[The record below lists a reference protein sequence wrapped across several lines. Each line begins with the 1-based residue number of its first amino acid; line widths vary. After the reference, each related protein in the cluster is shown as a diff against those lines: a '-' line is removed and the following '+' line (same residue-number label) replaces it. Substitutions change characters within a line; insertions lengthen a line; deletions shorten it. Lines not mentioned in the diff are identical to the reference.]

1 MTVRRRLETALA
13 SAAALLSNLRARL
26 SPAPCDL
33 VGAVLC
39 ALAALFLILYAAS
52 GFSDAPWFAVA
63 GAAAVLLG
71 CGCALLLRGRRSQ
84 RALERWRLARPIVL
98 LLAVPIGFYL
108 LERPWNDQ
116 LLAMD
121 PFYAAVNLC
130 VLGALFAI
138 VYAAGQRTRG
148 AVVAFLAAC
157 LLAGTANHF
166 VILFKGQPI
175 VPADV
180 FALSTAASVGAGYTF
195 ALDARLLEP
204 SPCSRSPR
212 RPSPSCRRWRPLRV
226 ARWRTARAL

>member
-84 RALERWRLARPIVL
+84 RALERCRLV
-98 LLAVPIGFYL
+98 
-108 LERPWNDQ
+108 
-116 LLAMD
+116 
-121 PFYAAVNLC
+121 
-130 VLGALFAI
+130 
-138 VYAAGQRTRG
+138 
-148 AVVAFLAAC
+148 
-157 LLAGTANHF
+157 
-166 VILFKGQPI
+166 
-175 VPADV
+175 
-180 FALSTAASVGAGYTF
+180 
-195 ALDARLLEP
+195 
-204 SPCSRSPR
+204 
-212 RPSPSCRRWRPLRV
+212 
-226 ARWRTARAL
+226 

>member
-166 VILFKGQPI
+166 VI
-175 VPADV
+175 
-180 FALSTAASVGAGYTF
+180 
-195 ALDARLLEP
+195 
-204 SPCSRSPR
+204 